1 MKNYFCRTLLTTA
14 AWLAF
19 LGTAPAESLQD
30 AVSEAIGTHPSVK
43 AAMASHDAS
52 TQTVREQRS
61 AYYPELSVSTQAG
74 RIYGDNATSR
84 GLSVTRG
91 AGYSWLWEGNAALT
105 QKIYDWGETG
115 NKVDAA
121 KAREA
126 AASMTIENQQ
136 DAIALRAA
144 QAFISLLRASDL
156 KNRAAVNLEAIKSY
170 QEKIAV
176 QVEEGGSD
184 EAELN
189 RANDFLLLAQNAA
202 TEFEGQYQQ
211 GLAEYIEAVGHA
223 PEMGLKRPMLP
234 ATFPANLDSAID
246 QAFMAHPQVAAAK
259 QSVIATDYDM
269 RAEKTSY
276 LPKVSG
282 QLSYLER
289 DQDDLIGGEATDAR
303 AVVKADWN
311 YSTGGAQHA
320 RVDRAQAMREQAK
333 AELDEVYRR
342 VERDIRVGWAM
353 LDTTRQQQ
361 ETQENRR
368 AATAK
373 VVDTY
378 KTQYEGGNRT
388 LIELMQAESQAF
400 DASVAYANADY
411 GVLSATYTLMA
422 AMGQLIPALTPT
434 TAIAESAAHDE
445 PAAQQ

>member
-1 MKNYFCRTLLTTA
+1 MKNHFYRMLLTTA
-14 AWLAF
+14 GCLVLAV
-19 LGTAPAESLQD
+19 AAQAETMQD
-30 AVSEAIGTHPSVK
+30 AVTQAIDTHPSVT
-43 AAMASHDAS
+43 AARAAYDAS
-52 TQTVREQRS
+52 SQTVREQRS
-61 AYYPELSVSTQAG
+61 SYYPELSVSTQAG

-121 KAREA
+121 LARESA
-126 AASMTIENQQ
+126 ADLTIANQR
-136 DAIALRAA
+136 DAIAMRAA
-144 QAFISLLRASDL
+144 QAFITLLRATDL
-156 KNRAAVNLEAIKSY
+156 KIQAADNLLSIKGY

-176 QVEEGGSD
+176 QVEEGGAD

-211 GLAEYIEAVGHA
+211 GLAEYIEAVGKA

-234 ATFPANLDSAID
+234 ATFPANLDAAID
-246 QAFMAHPQVAAAK
+246 KAFADHPQVAVAK
-259 QSVIATDYDM
+259 QSVIATDHDM
-269 RAEKTSY
+269 RAETTSY

-282 QLSYLER
+282 QLSYLKR
-289 DQDDLIGGEATDAR
+289 DQDDIIGGEATDAR

-320 RVDRAQAMREQAK
+320 RVSRAEFLREQAK
-333 AELDEVYRR
+333 AQLDEVYRR
-342 VERDIRVGWAM
+342 VEKDIRVAWAM

-361 ETQENRR
+361 ATQANRR
-368 AATAK
+368 DTTAS

-378 KTQYEGGNRT
+378 KTQYEGGSRT
-388 LIELMQAESQAF
+388 LLELMQAESQAF
-400 DASVAYANADY
+400 DAAVAYANADY
-411 GVLSATYTLMA
+411 GVLAATYTLMA
-422 AMGQLIPALTPT
+422 ATGQLLPALQPT
-434 TAIAESAAHDE
+434 TLAESAAHDDT
-445 PAAQQ
+445 ASQQ